1 MAGTKCYVKK
11 ARRFL
16 FLTEK
21 QPFSDKYQKLFS
33 LTCCCFFQSV
43 DFADEPPTWGHP
55 PDPKVQS
62 KSFKRL
68 QKHLQ
73 EADEDGMYK
82 VLEFFVLPLNSKVPP
97 SQARVRPGSPT
108 VIWIDLLLKQLFLIN
123 KIYLRFAL
131 GLYCFALLLFGRN
144 NAPSQP
150 IRSKSEINHDW
161 GAPPFFSTWNSFLV
175 VILNFHG
182 SS

>member
-1 MAGTKCYVKK
+1 MQISNLKQNYFCFVFSCLIGKFTCKFQKISKSLLAGTKCYVKK

-43 DFADEPPTWGHP
+43 GFADEPPTWGHP

-108 VIWIDLLLKQLFLIN
+108 VI
-123 KIYLRFAL
+123 
-131 GLYCFALLLFGRN
+131 
-144 NAPSQP
+144 
-150 IRSKSEINHDW
+150 
-161 GAPPFFSTWNSFLV
+161 
-175 VILNFHG
+175 
-182 SS
+182 